1 MQFIDQAGQQILA
14 NCRDA
19 TTNLDVAWSRG
30 AACALERREDPV
42 RDEVERG
49 SALHYDRLAGM
60 VR

>member
-1 MQFIDQAGQQILA
+1 VQFIDQAGLQILA

-19 TTNLDVAWSRG
+19 TSNLDVACSRG
-30 AACALERREDPV
+30 VACALERGVDPV

-49 SALHYDRLAGM
+49 AALHYDRLAGM